1 MGFRDFDEFNDVFIA
16 FLKDLAVDDKT
27 HAVAKTGLV
36 IVFRVSD
43 FGIDIV
49 TDSTVEPR
57 IGAAYNLYTTPRF
70 EGKPTVVYEASSDV
84 MDRVY
89 SGKLPPILALVS
101 GKVRPHGQHLHA
113 IVKARKGLEN
123 AIPLYRAWR
132 ALHLEE

>member
-1 MGFRDFDEFNDVFIA
+1 MAFRDRDDFEKTFVD

-27 HAVAKTGLV
+27 GAVAKTGLI
-36 IVFRVSD
+36 IVYRVSD
-43 FGIDIV
+43 LGFDIV

-57 IGAAYNLYTTPRF
+57 AGAAYELYTVPRF
-70 EGKPTVVYEASSDV
+70 QGKATVIYEAPSEV

-89 SGKLPPILALVS
+89 SGTLPPIVALARGEVTA
-101 GKVRPHGQHLHA
+101 HGAHLIT

-132 ALHLEE
+132 AQHHRE

>member
-1 MGFRDFDEFNDVFIA
+1 MGFRDFDEFNEVFIA

-36 IVFRVSD
+36 IVFRVTD

-57 IGAAYNLYTTPRF
+57 IGAAYDLYTTPRF
-70 EGKPTVVYEASSDV
+70 DAKATVVYEATSDV
-84 MDRVY
+84 IDRVY
-89 SGKLPPILALVS
+89 SGQLPPILALVS
-101 GKVRPHGQHLHA
+101 GKVRSHGHHLQA
-113 IVKARKGLEN
+113 IVKARRGLEN

-132 ALHLEE
+132 ARHLEE